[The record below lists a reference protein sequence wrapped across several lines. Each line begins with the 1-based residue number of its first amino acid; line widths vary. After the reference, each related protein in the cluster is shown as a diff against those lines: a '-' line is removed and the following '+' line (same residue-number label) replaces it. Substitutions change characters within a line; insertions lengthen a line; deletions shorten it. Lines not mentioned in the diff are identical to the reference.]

1 MRKSIF
7 VLCAVLLAAFA
18 TGAGAEEIYLPGGVS
33 ALTVGIEAAL
43 TLPSTISLTE
53 VSWVIDDETI
63 LELINSNNTS
73 CTVKPLKEGSTIVKA
88 VGKDSSGTPKQ
99 VGPTIVK
106 VVAAG
111 SDDANSDETDGNSDS
126 DSSGDS
132 SGSGSTDS
140 QPLGTRAQ
148 LTVGT
153 PVRFFIPT
161 TASFTSAEWSF
172 EPQSRVGEPVY
183 ADNKASCTVT
193 PLSSGPLTVTAT
205 LTDTSGKK
213 STIKQPCVVLSTG
226 DVIDVTVDTIAS
238 QSVSVKG
245 TKTLKPKVSL
255 KLNDTQLD
263 IPYALAAVP
272 LDESKV
278 QVDVLSGVTLQ
289 LKGKAA
295 GTTSVK
301 VVPTLT
307 GVDSSYVNL
316 PANVSFDVTVGGGGS
331 SGGSGGCDAG
341 LGLGAVFAVLAFAP
355 AALVKRKKI
364 G

>member
-1 MRKSIF
+1 MMRKSIF

-183 ADNKASCTVT
+183 ADNKHGDASELR
-193 PLSSGPLTVTAT
+193 PPDRHRDADGHLWEEEH
-205 LTDTSGKK
+205 D
-213 STIKQPCVVLSTG
+213 
-226 DVIDVTVDTIAS
+226 
-238 QSVSVKG
+238 
-245 TKTLKPKVSL
+245 
-255 KLNDTQLD
+255 
-263 IPYALAAVP
+263 
-272 LDESKV
+272 
-278 QVDVLSGVTLQ
+278 
-289 LKGKAA
+289 KAA
-295 GTTSVK
+295 LRCPFHRRRYRRHHRHHRGSER
-301 VVPTLT
+301 
-307 GVDSSYVNL
+307 
-316 PANVSFDVTVGGGGS
+316 VGQRDEDPQAEGQPE
-331 SGGSGGCDAG
+331 AE
-341 LGLGAVFAVLAFAP
+341 
-355 AALVKRKKI
+355 
-364 G
+364 